1 MRPIDDRV
9 GQWRPAKRICMEHMS
24 RLVHRTSVRTSN
36 LIHGKGKAKP
46 LYRILGLSQA
56 YGNMAQ
62 TEAEAVQMEDT
73 LRWWMCSAKPM
84 SSEEEPIWLGLEWMN
99 FR

>member
-1 MRPIDDRV
+1 MRPIDDRA
-9 GQWRPAKRICMEHMS
+9 GQWRPAKRICTEHMS

-56 YGNMAQ
+56 YGNM
-62 TEAEAVQMEDT
+62 THR
-73 LRWWMCSAKPM
+73 LRTRQYKWRIPLGGGRAKP
-84 SSEEEPIWLGLEWMN
+84 SLCRVKKNQYG
-99 FR
+99 